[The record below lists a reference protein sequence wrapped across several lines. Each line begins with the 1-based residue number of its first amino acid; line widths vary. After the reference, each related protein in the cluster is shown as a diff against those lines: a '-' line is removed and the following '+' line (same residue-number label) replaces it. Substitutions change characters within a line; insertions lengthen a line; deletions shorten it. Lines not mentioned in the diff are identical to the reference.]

1 MPDSV
6 TELARQIKA
15 LQRNV
20 RALGSSPQLS
30 HSSFEDGSIQGYSG
44 NQQVMQIG
52 RQWDGTYTTIVT
64 NGPVPPVPSDP
75 TVSNATESLV
85 IGWDGTFAGGL
96 LASPMDFLR
105 VDAHVGSTAGFA
117 PSHSNRVASFVSP
130 TGGSASITVGAGTWY
145 VKLVS
150 WSQAGQV
157 SAATNAVAGTAS
169 PVEVSTDGL
178 PPASSP
184 AAEVIGG
191 LEVILARWAAIVNAD
206 PVTYRV
212 DISTTTGFTPDS
224 TTLVARTTATQLTI
238 KALPGL
244 PPALPSDPD
253 PRKLQYDTTYYVRI
267 TAEDADGAA
276 APGVQ
281 ASATIFQI
289 TGDNVAADTI
299 RGNHIIAG
307 EITGDL
313 FASTLSI
320 SSAFW
325 TALSGQRAGFTP
337 QGFFAYRSDDS
348 PIFRM
353 PTDGSNAFLDAEMVI
368 RGATVT
374 GGLSIQNAQNE
385 VTADG
390 AVTLMR
396 GIVAPSA
403 SPNIVDD
410 YEKILPSTASIAT
423 ATKTTSMGAF
433 DLVASEVSQIEYKGT
448 YWVIHQVRAN
458 GTRSWFFDLSG
469 NPTTVGGLYFNDHAE
484 WQIYSTVTLSG
495 SSVPARDGVYTM
507 FKWTVDGIWY
517 LHMGPTN
524 GIARYSLRN
533 ATQTPVLGCNA
544 DDIFISEVLANGSL
558 QCNFVR
564 PLGLLDVPA
573 AFSVRSTPASCYGSS
588 IQLTAVQFRAGGY
601 GTGAARYYVTQRY
614 DALANLLVNGSAGGS
629 QVLYPG
635 GSSDN
640 WASADKDSESFEAP
654 GVQRRGT
661 AYDGTNFWTY
671 GSDGYLYKH
680 TNTYWNPNFV
690 SSKVWAQATQYDGD
704 PLGTGLHET
713 TPGPAVAYTWKRRSR
728 FKVSMSSPPPD
739 NGGLDDP
746 DRYRFYIGRGAT
758 KPTNSNFWL
767 HYTGLGPTTLDTLTV
782 VGSNPPTVNGFPSS
796 NPAQIKNDDS
806 SLYIKG
812 DGSARFV
819 TATIGPAG
827 GTARKIQREEAFWY
841 GYMGALTSA
850 ITGSTNTLITGW
862 TPGDPNETGEEINFN
877 ISLSA
882 GVFTVTD
889 AGWYNVNVGLLWA
902 ANGTG
907 LREVYVYRG
916 NTGGVIA
923 LQAESLP
930 HATVPSYTL
939 LNRKLYLQAGGQ
951 FRVICRQESGNNT
964 TSLNLIGDN
973 GSVTAGSAGK
983 ASYINIDRIRS

>member
-1 MPDSV
+1 MAADPRI
-6 TELARQIKA
+6 TKLAREIFNLKE
-15 LQRNV
+15 NV
-20 RALGSSPQLS
+20 RALGSSAQLQY
-30 HSSFEDGSIQGYSG
+30 SSFEDGSIQGYSG
-44 NQQVMQIG
+44 DQQVMQIG

-64 NGPVPPVPSDP
+64 NGPVPPTPSAPIVTD
-75 TVSNATESLV
+75 ATEALV
-85 IGWDGTFAGGL
+85 VQWDGTFAGGL
-96 LASPMDFLR
+96 LTSPMDFLR
-105 VDAHVGSTAGFA
+105 VDVHIGGTAGFT
-117 PSHSNRVASFVSP
+117 PDHTNRRASFISP
-130 TGGSASITVGAGTWY
+130 QGGSASITLAYGTWY
-145 VKLVS
+145 VKLVC

-157 SAATNAVAGTAS
+157 SAATDAVEGDAW
-169 PVEVSTDGL
+169 PIEVSSDGF

-184 AAEVIGG
+184 AAEFKGG
-191 LEVILARWAAIVNAD
+191 LEVILAKWTPIVNPD
-206 PVTYRV
+206 PVTYQV
-212 DISTTTGFTPDS
+212 HISTTSGFTPDS

-244 PPALPSDPD
+244 PPVNPGDPD
-253 PRKLQYDTTYYVRI
+253 PREIQYDTTYYVRI
-267 TAEDADGAA
+267 VAEDADGAA
-276 APGVQ
+276 APGAQ
-281 ASATIFQI
+281 AFGTIFQV
-289 TGDNVAADTI
+289 TGDNIAADTI

-313 FASTLSI
+313 FSSTMVI

-325 TALSGQRAGFTP
+325 TALAGQRAGFTP
-337 QGFFAYRSDDS
+337 DGFFAYRSDDS
-348 PIFRM
+348 PIFRL
-353 PTDGSNAFLDAEMVI
+353 PTDGSNAFFDGEMVI

-385 VTADG
+385 VVADG

-403 SPNIVDD
+403 TPNIVDD
-410 YEKILPSTASIAT
+410 YERILPSTASIPA
-423 ATKTTSMGAF
+423 ATKNTSMGSF
-433 DLVASEVSQIEYKGT
+433 DLVPSEVSQIEYKGT

-469 NPTTVGGLYFNDHAE
+469 NPVTVSGFYFNDHPE

-544 DDIFISEVLANGSL
+544 DDIFISEVLSNGSL

-614 DALANLLVNGSAGGS
+614 NSLANLLVNGSAGGS
-629 QVLYPG
+629 QILYPG

-690 SSKVWAQATQYDGD
+690 SSKIWAQATQYDGD
-704 PLGTGLHET
+704 SGGTGLHET

-739 NGGLDDP
+739 NGGADDP
-746 DRYRFYIGRGAT
+746 DRYRFYVGRGAT

-767 HYTGLGPTTLDTLTV
+767 QYTGLGPTTLDTLSV
-782 VGSNPPTVNGFPSS
+782 ASSNPPTVNGFPSS

-806 SLYIKG
+806 SLYLKG

-841 GYMGALTSA
+841 GYMAAATSS
-850 ITGSTNTLITGW
+850 ITNNTNTLITGF

-877 ISLSA
+877 ISFSS

-889 AGWYNVNVGLLWA
+889 AGWYNINVGLLWA
-902 ANGTG
+902 ANATG
-907 LREVYVYRG
+907 IREIYFFRG
-916 NTGGVIA
+916 NTGGQVSMTGA
-923 LQAESLP
+923 GTP
-930 HATVPSYTL
+930 HATQRAYSI
-939 LNRKLYLQAGGQ
+939 LNRKVYLLAGGQ
-951 FRVICRQESGNNT
+951 FRIICKQTSGGA
-964 TSLNLIGDN
+964 LDLIGDA
-973 GSVTAGSAGK
+973 TAGSAGQF
-983 ASYINIDRIRS
+983 SYINIDRIRS